1 MGDPGHKPPWQ
12 RDGDQTWRWLWAQGD
27 RLCQDGAGILYSV
40 LLEWKE
46 SALQGTALSL
56 CVSPASNH
64 GIQIV
69 SLCLVRIQG
78 VKLFFLCKLSLINPF
93 HQLQIY
99 LLNPIKNMNMQ
110 IQTFF
115 NTHFQGLGVRLDYSI
130 PVNSL

>member
-1 MGDPGHKPPWQ
+1 MDPWTKPGGGCGH
-12 RDGDQTWRWLWAQGD
+12 RGNICVRMVLGS
-27 RLCQDGAGILYSV
+27 CILPV
-40 LLEWKE
+40 LSFWSGKE
-46 SALQGTALSL
+46 GALQGTALSL

-69 SLCLVRIQG
+69 SLCFVRMQG

-130 PVNSL
+130 PINSL

>member
-1 MGDPGHKPPWQ
+1 M
-12 RDGDQTWRWLWAQGD
+12 
-27 RLCQDGAGILYSV
+27 
-40 LLEWKE
+40 
-46 SALQGTALSL
+46 
-56 CVSPASNH
+56 
-64 GIQIV
+64 
-69 SLCLVRIQG
+69 QG
-78 VKLFFLCKLSLINPF
+78 VKLLFLCKLGLINPF

>member
-1 MGDPGHKPPWQ
+1 METKPGGVCGH
-12 RDGDQTWRWLWAQGD
+12 RETNGVRM
-27 RLCQDGAGILYSV
+27 RLGSCILLV
-40 LLEWKE
+40 LSFWSGKE
-46 SALQGTALSL
+46 GALQGTALNL
-56 CVSPASNH
+56 CVSPASSH

-69 SLCLVRIQG
+69 SLCLVRMQG

>member
-1 MGDPGHKPPWQ
+1 MVASWIPP
-12 RDGDQTWRWLWAQGD
+12 
-27 RLCQDGAGILYSV
+27 CPV

-46 SALQGTALSL
+46 DASQGAAPSPVLHCPCASP
-56 CVSPASNH
+56 VSSR
-64 GIQIV
+64 GIQTV
-69 SLCLVRIQG
+69 SLCFARMQG
-78 VKLFFLCKLSLINPF
+78 VKQFFLCKLGLINPF

-115 NTHFQGLGVRLDYSI
+115 NTHFQGLGVRLDYSV